1 MSILWQSSLYAFGF
15 YVALNALVILVL
27 GILVTRARIV
37 TKTDIGDAG
46 SALAWIDDMRVRD
59 FTVKANG
66 ERRTGVIAQEML
78 KTHPELVR
86 MGRDGYY
93 AVEEPNPWKLVKA
106 LQELKA
112 ANDNQASEIKVLR
125 ARLDTLEA
133 ARR

>member
-1 MSILWQSSLYAFGF
+1 
-15 YVALNALVILVL
+15 
-27 GILVTRARIV
+27 
-37 TKTDIGDAG
+37 
-46 SALAWIDDMRVRD
+46 
-59 FTVKANG
+59 
-66 ERRTGVIAQEML
+66 ML